1 MKHVILFTIDA
12 LRRDTLG
19 LYGNTQG
26 FTPFLDSLAVDSVVF
41 TQAHSVAPYTQAS
54 FPGILTSTY
63 LFDTSKEQ
71 KLSEKRTLISEAL
84 KRRAG
89 AKEITT
95 AAFHSNPYLSG
106 YFGWNRGWDTFYDSM
121 QDEVE
126 DMNPYIKG
134 DAINQKIDSW
144 LGSVDT
150 GKPLFLWVHYMDVH
164 EPYVPERRYI
174 DLVDG
179 SIKLSKEQMF
189 ALFKEVVLPRD
200 VSNPQT
206 VQLLRKLYQ
215 AHVCEVDEYARQ
227 LFTVLEKHNVL
238 RDSTVIIATDHG
250 EEFGDH
256 GSLSHDGKMYAELV
270 HVPQLIVNAPEKRG
284 EISDTLISGL
294 DIPPTILNLYGL
306 EPEQNFQGRSLFP
319 LSKYPKKGLYGEA
332 VGKLAHKIRD
342 TDRPAYYYREEQWK
356 VTYRQEENSWELY
369 DLDEDPEE
377 RLNRIDNAEETE
389 GMKQALQTRI
399 DREHI

>member
-26 FTPFLDSLAVDSVVF
+26 FTPFLDSLAVDSAVF

-63 LFDTSKEQ
+63 LFDTPREQ
-71 KLSEKRTLISEAL
+71 KLSEKRTLICEAL
-84 KRRAG
+84 KRQAG
-89 AKEITT
+89 VNEITT

-126 DMNPYIKG
+126 DMSPYIKG
-134 DAINQKIDSW
+134 DAINQKIDAW

-164 EPYVPERRYI
+164 EPYVPQRRYI
-174 DLVDG
+174 DRVDG
-179 SIKLSKEQMF
+179 SIKLSREQMF
-189 ALFKEVVLPRD
+189 ALFKEVVLARD

-227 LFTVLEKHNVL
+227 LFAVLEKHSVL
-238 RDSTVIIATDHG
+238 PDSTVIITTDHG
-250 EEFGDH
+250 EEFGEH
-256 GSLSHDGKMYAELV
+256 GGLSHDGKMYSELV
-270 HVPQLIVNAPEKRG
+270 HVPQLIVNAPEKKG
-284 EISDTLISGL
+284 ESCDTLVSGL
-294 DIPPTILNLYGL
+294 DIPPTILDLYGL
-306 EPEQNFQGRSLFP
+306 EPEQSFQGSSLFP
-319 LSKYPKKGLYGEA
+319 LSRYPEKGLYGEA
-332 VGKLAHKIRD
+332 VGKLAHKIKE
-342 TDRPAYYYREEQWK
+342 TDKPAYYYREGQWK
-356 VTYRQEENSWELY
+356 VIYRREEDSWELY
-369 DLDEDPEE
+369 DLDEDPQEQS
-377 RLNRIDNAEETE
+377 NRIGNVEAAE
-389 GMKQALQTRI
+389 GMKHALEPRI
-399 DREHI
+399 GREPI